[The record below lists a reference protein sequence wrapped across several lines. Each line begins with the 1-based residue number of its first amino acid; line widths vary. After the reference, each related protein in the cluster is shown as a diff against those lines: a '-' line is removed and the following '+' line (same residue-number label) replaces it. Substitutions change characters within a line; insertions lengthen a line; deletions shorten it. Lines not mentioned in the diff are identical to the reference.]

1 MVGLCL
7 SLAACGASSSSP
19 SSSTSVPSPTTSL
32 GSEGV
37 ETSTSAANT
46 PQTTVAK
53 KNNSTTTVAT
63 CSKPADKGSIT
74 VLSASSMVNV
84 FNDLKAQ
91 FLAEHPCVTAIN
103 FSYGSS
109 STLATQI
116 VNGAPADVF
125 VAASQTAMDSVTNAR
140 VNASPAFVFARNQ
153 GEIMVYPRS
162 NYRNNIST
170 TQDLHDSRN
179 SGIRIGLCVA
189 SAPCGSL
196 ANNILTNSRT
206 VYSNTTLTRSGIADT
221 EAASVEE
228 LVTKIEL
235 GELDAGIVYRSDCEY
250 AQPRSLAVCVE
261 LPSNVNVSN
270 AYLGTG
276 MNTRTVT
283 SQFLAFLASSWFKT
297 NIQVK
302 YAFLA
307 P

>member
-1 MVGLCL
+1 
-7 SLAACGASSSSP
+7 
-19 SSSTSVPSPTTSL
+19 
-32 GSEGV
+32 
-37 ETSTSAANT
+37 
-46 PQTTVAK
+46 
-53 KNNSTTTVAT
+53 
-63 CSKPADKGSIT
+63 
-74 VLSASSMVNV
+74 MVNV
-84 FNDLKAQ
+84 FNDLKSQ
-91 FLAEHPCVTAIN
+91 FLAEHPCVTSIN

-116 VNGAPADVF
+116 INGAPADVF
-125 VAASQTAMDSVTNAR
+125 IAASQTAMDTVTNAR
-140 VNASPAFVFARNQ
+140 ANASPAFVFARNQ
-153 GEIMVYPRS
+153 GEIMISPQS
-162 NYRNNIST
+162 SYRYNIST

-179 SGIRIGLCVA
+179 SGIRVGLCVA

-206 VYSNTTLTRSGIADT
+206 VYSNSTLTRAGIADT

-250 AQPRSLAVCVE
+250 AQPRSLAVCVD
-261 LPSNVNVSN
+261 LPSNVNVAN

-276 MNTRTVT
+276 MNTRKVT
-283 SQFLAFLASSWFKT
+283 TQFLAFLASSWFKT

>member
-1 MVGLCL
+1 MRKVSALAGLCL
-7 SLAACGASSSSP
+7 SLAACGGASP
-19 SSSTSVPSPTTSL
+19 SSSSS
-32 GSEGV
+32 
-37 ETSTSAANT
+37 STSSYF
-46 PQTTVAK
+46 P
-53 KNNSTTTVAT
+53 STTTIPKKIDVSTTTANIPST
-63 CSKPADKGSIT
+63 TLGKCSKPEDKGSIT

-84 FNDLKAQ
+84 FNDLKSQ
-91 FLAEHPCVTAIN
+91 FLAEHPCVTSIN

-116 VNGAPADVF
+116 INGAPADVF
-125 VAASQTAMDSVTNAR
+125 IAASQTAMDTVTNAR
-140 VNASPAFVFARNQ
+140 ANASPAFVFARNQ
-153 GEIMVYPRS
+153 GEIMISPQS
-162 NYRNNIST
+162 SYRYNIST

-179 SGIRIGLCVA
+179 SGIRVGLCVA

-206 VYSNTTLTRSGIADT
+206 VYSNSTLTRAGIADT

-250 AQPRSLAVCVE
+250 AQPRSLAVCVD
-261 LPSNVNVSN
+261 LPSNVNVAN

-276 MNTRTVT
+276 MNTRKVT
-283 SQFLAFLASSWFKT
+283 TQFLAFLASSWFKT